1 MKTAYLCDGKACSKM
16 CAETMTPEEWKAY
29 DCHHTQDEAHARNK
43 CRRNRKYGYIP
54 DGEDGVARFEKE
66 EE

>member
-1 MKTAYLCDGKACSKM
+1 M